1 MNDVVALIGIG
12 NVHRRDDGIGPAV
25 VGHVAATNPDGVRI
39 VTCAAELTA
48 ILDAWD
54 GCLLAVLVDAAVGLP
69 AGSVRQC
76 SLAEL
81 DETVTPV
88 SSHDLSL
95 RQTYELARAL
105 GRAPGRVVVVGVGVA
120 DTGNGAG
127 LSPEVRSAL
136 PEAVRMVGVLL
147 GEQRQEA
154 AHQQA

>member
-1 MNDVVALIGIG
+1 VTTVLIGVG

-25 VGHVAATNPDGVRI
+25 VGQVAATNPHGVRI
-39 VTCAAELTA
+39 VTCAAEPTA

-54 GCLLAVLVDAAVGLP
+54 GCLLAVLVDAAVGVP
-69 AGSVRQC
+69 AGSVRQW

-81 DETVTPV
+81 DATSTPV

-95 RQTYELARAL
+95 RQTFELARAL
-105 GRAPGRVVVVGVGVA
+105 GRAPGRVVVIGVGVA
-120 DTGNGAG
+120 DSGHGAG

-136 PEAVRMVGVLL
+136 PEAVRLVGVLL

-154 AHQQA
+154 SNQQA

>member
-1 MNDVVALIGIG
+1 MNGVALIGIG

-39 VTCAAELTA
+39 VVCAAEPTA

-81 DETVTPV
+81 DEIVTPV

-95 RQTYELARAL
+95 RHTYELARAL
-105 GRAPGRVVVVGVGVA
+105 GRAPGRVVLVGIGVA
-120 DTGNGAG
+120 DTGHGAG
-127 LSPEVRSAL
+127 LSAEVRSAL
-136 PEAVRMVGVLL
+136 PEAVRLVGVLL